1 MVKGLVRSTTLDV
14 FYCDFL
20 YVLDRVLFV
29 FRLET
34 EQNAFIKRMEE
45 TTKAFDDDLLA
56 IVQRKKDMSVNLKYA
71 ELTILSM
78 YEELQI
84 VRATET
90 TEDDLKAKVRELG
103 ETVLEADQLV
113 RYLHLKLRLFM

>member
-1 MVKGLVRSTTLDV
+1 M
-14 FYCDFL
+14 
-20 YVLDRVLFV
+20 FV

-34 EQNAFIKRMEE
+34 EQNAFITRMEE

>member
-1 MVKGLVRSTTLDV
+1 
-14 FYCDFL
+14 
-20 YVLDRVLFV
+20 
-29 FRLET
+29 
-34 EQNAFIKRMEE
+34 MEE